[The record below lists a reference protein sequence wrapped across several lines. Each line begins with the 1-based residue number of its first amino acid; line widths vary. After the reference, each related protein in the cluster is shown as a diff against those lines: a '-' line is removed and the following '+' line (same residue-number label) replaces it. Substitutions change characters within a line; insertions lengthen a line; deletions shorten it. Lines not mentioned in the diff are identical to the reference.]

1 MTFKLEINTDNAAFD
16 GAPLLEVARMLRDLA
31 SHLED
36 AGDTINLP
44 LYDVNGNR
52 VGFAVLANP

>member
-1 MTFKLEINTDNAAFD
+1 
-16 GAPLLEVARMLRDLA
+16 LRDLA